1 MCVCPPEEQHIAL
14 YDEILVLSQKIRAML
29 FQAWTEILL
38 TLFSLNIFFI
48 PRDILFFGLKVNTDC
63 LQSGQHNS
71 LSRSQRLNTPHED
84 ELSDTF
90 ELFKNIRVQELY
102 TNSVRVMQM
111 NHMGNESTPESTMKQ
126 IQIVHFLFSN
136 MGCWPYRQTLKLQK
150 QAFKEAFDQQDSADL
165 HNLEDLNTSLLLQD
179 LDLRFVCL
187 CRKLLSKPAV

>member
-48 PRDILFFGLKVNTDC
+48 PRRHTFLWFESKYGLFAKW
-63 LQSGQHNS
+63 SANS

-136 MGCWPYRQTLKLQK
+136 MRSWPYRQTLKLQK